1 MQKLTVVPVHDHQK
15 WQRFRPHS
23 QIYSEGT
30 QSIATETNMHKPER
44 IGTDH
49 TKFLQLGP
57 VYMEVRDPR

>member
-1 MQKLTVVPVHDHQK
+1 MIIKNGNVLGPTVK
-15 WQRFRPHS
+15 F
-23 QIYSEGT
+23 YSEET
-30 QSIATETNMHKPER
+30 QSVATETNMHKPEK